1 MGPSSS
7 PARPVQ
13 GGHAWASVGPV
24 SIVTVMGVGKG
35 GQTVS
40 ATRFA
45 ELTGVTRERLRT
57 WERRHGFPEPVR
69 VGSGPRRYALA
80 DASRV
85 IAVRHARIT
94 GTPLADAIA
103 VARTARPPDT
113 PPQDAFRATV
123 ELAPVPVALV
133 TGPEPLRLAWSNA
146 ALRAIEGAPAPGDPL
161 LRLEA
166 HATGALLREHFAG
179 ELAPVEVEHPPWGGS
194 VVGAGSRPISARS
207 VVYRLPAGPGERPV
221 VAIVGV
227 ETYGEHEARAALAA
241 TEAELTRLRARSE
254 RHDRWLDALGGLA
267 AEFQH
272 EPGPDVIAS
281 ALDILIRQTQAVD
294 VGLASYVSGRLALH
308 GTRRG
313 VLGATALT
321 VAAHPQVGR
330 ALRDVDGAWLEAPT
344 ARALGVPAAL
354 HAVGVPV
361 AVAGEVLGL
370 LVMIFD
376 ELEPLDDVNR
386 RLLAAISA
394 SVGFALLRD
403 RLVRELQAGAG
414 LSAGPDPGR
423 PAPAPGRS
431 GRRGAGATP
440 PGG

>member
-103 VARTARPPDT
+103 VARTAHPPDA

-146 ALRAIEGAPAPGDPL
+146 ALRAIEGAPAPGRPL
-161 LRLEA
+161 PDAAAGRRGAGLRD
-166 HATGALLREHFAG
+166 HFVGDLPA
-179 ELAPVEVEHPPWGGS
+179 AEVEHPPWGGS
-194 VVGAGSRPISARS
+194 VVGSGSRDVTARS
-207 VVYRLPAGPGERPV
+207 MV
-221 VAIVGV
+221 
-227 ETYGEHEARAALAA
+227 
-241 TEAELTRLRARSE
+241 
-254 RHDRWLDALGGLA
+254 
-267 AEFQH
+267 
-272 EPGPDVIAS
+272 
-281 ALDILIRQTQAVD
+281 
-294 VGLASYVSGRLALH
+294 
-308 GTRRG
+308 
-313 VLGATALT
+313 
-321 VAAHPQVGR
+321 
-330 ALRDVDGAWLEAPT
+330 
-344 ARALGVPAAL
+344 
-354 HAVGVPV
+354 
-361 AVAGEVLGL
+361 
-370 LVMIFD
+370 
-376 ELEPLDDVNR
+376 
-386 RLLAAISA
+386 
-394 SVGFALLRD
+394 
-403 RLVRELQAGAG
+403 
-414 LSAGPDPGR
+414 
-423 PAPAPGRS
+423 
-431 GRRGAGATP
+431 
-440 PGG
+440 